1 MAWLVIAMSLFK
13 GESVTLRTPTIGYDE
28 NKDEVTTW
36 TETQIDNVLFGRP
49 STEQIEEVMRLYSV
63 EVSYTLGVPKAY
75 TASLRGCEVF
85 RPRDGK
91 TYRIVGDPMPLPP
104 ELCPTPWNR
113 EAQAVIVDG

>member
-1 MAWLVIAMSLFK
+1 MLK
-13 GESVTLRTPTIGYDE
+13 GEPVTIKRPVETYDE
-28 NKDEVTTW
+28 AKDPVVTW
-36 TETQIDNVLFGRP
+36 TDVPLENVLFGRP
-49 STEQIEEVMRLYSV
+49 TDEQRDEVMRLYSV
-63 EVSYTLGVPKAY
+63 EVSYTLGIPKAY

-85 RPRDGK
+85 RLRDGK